1 MFEQMSESSH
11 REARP
16 LQAERDQVQKIDKLA
31 EYNALRGR
39 VLIAQ
44 ITQLFYERFY
54 FRTRSP

>member
-1 MFEQMSESSH
+1 MKEPIYRKAS
-11 REARP
+11 A
-16 LQAERDQVQKIDKLA
+16 LQPECDQVQKIDKLA